1 MVYALGNLR
10 RRRTRSALTIAGVT
24 LAITLLV
31 ILLSLSQGL
40 KGSVDD
46 ILEETGV
53 DIFVFGV
60 GWDPIFG
67 PQTDFING
75 REMAA
80 QMEQGPGIR
89 ATVAMLI
96 ADVYA
101 VNATDATRI
110 EQGENAS
117 AVDFVTIQG
126 NGFVPEKASVAQFG
140 GVDFLE
146 GGRMHVGEDPHW
158 ANGTYDGPWT
168 GELVLSIGAATDLQV
183 GVNDTI
189 YVGGRLPLGTFDA
202 QDWLNRSQ
210 PFVIRG
216 ITQATFDQPAAET
229 AFLHLSELQDLTGRK
244 NDTINEILVDLYNPA
259 EADTAKDWIEA
270 TFRDPP
276 VVAITQANFLSSV
289 NEFAKTFEGLGTV
302 VVLVTVLVATMFTS
316 TILVLSIR
324 ERSREIGV
332 MRAIGL
338 SRKTI
343 FEMVLTEAVAI
354 SLLGLGL
361 GLAFG
366 YLGAV
371 ELNSFL
377 KGYTGSFPS
386 GFEFTRFSMSL
397 IGYAAGIALALG
409 VGSGFIP
416 ALKASATN
424 IVSVLR
430 SE

>member
-1 MVYALGNLR
+1 MSYALGNLR

-60 GWDPIFG
+60 GWDPLFG
-67 PQTDFING
+67 PQTDFVNG

-80 QMEQGPGIR
+80 RMEQGPGIR

-96 ADVYA
+96 AEVYA
-101 VNATDATRI
+101 INASDAARI
-110 EQGENAS
+110 RLGENAR
-117 AVDFVTIQG
+117 AVDFASIQG
-126 NGFVPEKASVAQFG
+126 NGFVPEKASQAQFG
-140 GVDFLE
+140 GVDFLH
-146 GGRMHVGEDPHW
+146 GGRMHIGEDPHW
-158 ANGTYDGPWT
+158 ANGSYAGPWT
-168 GELVLSIGAATDLQV
+168 GELVLSIGAATDLRV

-189 YVGGRLPLGTFDA
+189 YLGGRLPVGAFDA
-202 QDWLNRSQ
+202 WEWLNRSQ
-210 PFVIRG
+210 PFAIRG
-216 ITQATFDQPAAET
+216 ITQATFDQPTANT

-259 EADTAKDWIEA
+259 EADAAKAWIEA
-270 TFRDPP
+270 NFQDPP
-276 VVAITQANFLSSV
+276 VVAVTQANFLSSV
-289 NEFAKTFEGLGTV
+289 NEFARIFEGLGAV
-302 VVLVTVLVATMFTS
+302 VVLVTVLVATMFTA

-338 SRKTI
+338 SRRTI
-343 FEMVLTEAVAI
+343 FSMVLVEALAI
-354 SLLGLGL
+354 SVIGLGL

-366 YLGAV
+366 YVGAL

-377 KGYTGSFPS
+377 KGYTDSFPS
-386 GFEFTRFSMSL
+386 GFEFTRFSASL
-397 IGYAAGIALALG
+397 IGYAAGLALALG
-409 VGSGFIP
+409 VGSGIIP
-416 ALKASATN
+416 AAKASATN